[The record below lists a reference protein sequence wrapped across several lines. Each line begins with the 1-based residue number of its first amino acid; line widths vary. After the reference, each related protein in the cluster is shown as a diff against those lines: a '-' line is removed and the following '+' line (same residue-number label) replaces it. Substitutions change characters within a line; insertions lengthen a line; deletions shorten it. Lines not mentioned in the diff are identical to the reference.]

1 MIKLISVANLV
12 QIVDINHRRRAL
24 SRKFNVSFHIL
35 CSRRPCV
42 PASAE
47 TQKGTFHPA
56 ISHLL
61 PPQRASF
68 AARFA
73 ANGEP
78 SGNQPFTRAPQSPR
92 DTRQHTPPQHPRHA
106 RANTQPTRRQEA
118 SVDTGTPTAHAAPT
132 PQTGAKRPSRPRCTT
147 PSSSVGF
154 PKSPAKRSRHT
165 HPPRDERAITTPQK
179 PYKHRQQPPEH
190 RFFMFFTHI
199 LQKKFGSLPK

>member
-42 PASAE
+42 PTSAE
-47 TQKGTFHPA
+47 TQKGSFHPA

-92 DTRQHTPPQHPRHA
+92 DTRQHRPPQHPRRARQRPTDKAPGSIRRHRHA
-106 RANTQPTRRQEA
+106 DRPCRANATDGSTEA
-118 SVDTGTPTAHAAPT
+118 VPSTMHHSV
-132 PQTGAKRPSRPRCTT
+132 
-147 PSSSVGF
+147 
-154 PKSPAKRSRHT
+154 
-165 HPPRDERAITTPQK
+165 
-179 PYKHRQQPPEH
+179 
-190 RFFMFFTHI
+190 I
-199 LQKKFGSLPK
+199 LR

>member
-1 MIKLISVANLV
+1 MIKLISVANLA

-42 PASAE
+42 PTSAE
-47 TQKGTFHPA
+47 TQKGSFHPA

-106 RANTQPTRRQEA
+106 RQHPTDKAPGSIRRHRHADRPCRANATDGSTEA
-118 SVDTGTPTAHAAPT
+118 VPSTMHHSV
-132 PQTGAKRPSRPRCTT
+132 
-147 PSSSVGF
+147 
-154 PKSPAKRSRHT
+154 
-165 HPPRDERAITTPQK
+165 
-179 PYKHRQQPPEH
+179 
-190 RFFMFFTHI
+190 I
-199 LQKKFGSLPK
+199 LR